1 MKLKKTIFYLFIIIS
16 IFFIYKFTFNNN
28 VNYVALGDG
37 LAKGINSYGHVS
49 YGYFDYIYDYYN
61 NLNRIGIG
69 INDFA
74 NENYKVRDIYN
85 DINSNKSIKTN
96 IGYVNIKSAL
106 RESNLVTLSIGY
118 NDFTDSININSN
130 DYVSAKRSTDQ
141 ILIDL
146 EELLKLIK
154 KYAKN
159 KIIVIGIYNP
169 YISNEKNSDFIDYT
183 LKYFNSQYKFIC
195 EKNNIYYVD
204 IFSTIS
210 SNSKYL
216 SNPLKPYPN
225 ILGYR
230 EIFENIKKYL

>member
-1 MKLKKTIFYLFIIIS
+1 MKIKKIIFYLFIIIS
-16 IFFIYKFTFNNN
+16 IFLIYKFTFNNN
-28 VNYVALGDG
+28 INYVALGDD
-37 LAKGINSYGHVS
+37 LAKGVNSYGHVS

-74 NENYKVRDIYN
+74 SVNYKVRDIYN

-96 IGYVNIKSAL
+96 SGYVNIKSAL
-106 RESNLVTLSIGY
+106 RDSNLVTLSIGY
-118 NDFTDSININSN
+118 NDFIDSIDTNSN
-130 DYVSAKRSTDQ
+130 DYVGAKYSIDQ
-141 ILIDL
+141 ILINL

-169 YISNEKNSDFIDYT
+169 YMGNKKNSDFIDYT
-183 LKYFNSQYKFIC
+183 LKYFNSQYKYIC

-204 IFSTIS
+204 IFLAIS
-210 SNSKYL
+210 NKSKYL

-230 EIFENIKKYL
+230 EIFKNIKKYL

>member
-16 IFFIYKFTFNNN
+16 IFLIYKFTFNNN
-28 VNYVALGDG
+28 VNYVALGDD

-106 RESNLVTLSIGY
+106 RVRL
-118 NDFTDSININSN
+118 N

-169 YISNEKNSDFIDYT
+169 YINSGKSSDFIDYT